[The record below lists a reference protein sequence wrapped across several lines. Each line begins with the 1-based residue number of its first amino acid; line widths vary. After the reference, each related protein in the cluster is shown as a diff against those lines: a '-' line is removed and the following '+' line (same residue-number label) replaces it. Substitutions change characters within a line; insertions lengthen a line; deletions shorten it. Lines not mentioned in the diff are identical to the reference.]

1 MLCLYH
7 FNSSFF
13 KWNTFL
19 NYNYSNVITSKRSF
33 WPLNI
38 HFPSFWSNNWSNF
51 LIIAK
56 TSNQDSITDWIRNFS
71 IPLEIFQTIFGRN
84 LRHAGQKRWKKAWRW
99 KCLRQI
105 MASDVDDNIKIGHR
119 NLTLVINIKHLHFPS
134 PTSIIPNIRPRQW

>member
-56 TSNQDSITDWIRNFS
+56 TSNQDSITDWIRNFL
-71 IPLEIFQTIFGRN
+71 IPLETIFKPFSVEIDPALVKIGSF
-84 LRHAGQKRWKKAWRW
+84 GTQ
-99 KCLRQI
+99 
-105 MASDVDDNIKIGHR
+105 IGHR
-119 NLTLVINIKHLHFPS
+119 NLTLVTNIKHPHLPS
-134 PTSIIPNIRPRQW
+134 PTSIFTNLRPRQW